1 MRASFRRAG
10 ARLALAAAAGAL
22 LCPPAGAAPEAH
34 RASAESEK
42 ALSPSAQRAYET
54 ARDKLVQVRTLLKDQ
69 DSQASVGSGF
79 VVSADGLIITNYHV
93 VSQIALQPQRYRL
106 TYTRAGGAS
115 GALQLL
121 AFDAV
126 HDLALARLLPPDAA
140 GGPAGAA
147 PADLG
152 YATLG
157 FRPRTQA
164 LANGERIFS
173 LGNPL
178 DIGFAV
184 LEGNYNGLVNRSFYP
199 QIFFA
204 GALSPGMS
212 GGPALDGQG
221 RVIGVNVATRLDGQE
236 VSFLVPAQFAQ
247 ELLERGRAASPITG
261 DSYPELTRQLLE
273 HQANLVERFL
283 ALPWRSAGHA
293 RYRIPV
299 PQEDFMRC
307 WGSSSRAESKGLEF
321 QSSECHMESALFISD
336 QLRTGNLT
344 VRHEAYD
351 GSRLG
356 TLRFA
361 EAYSNRFRMKR
372 VGGAAATT
380 APECRETFADLDGLP
395 ARTVVCLSAYR
406 KLKGLYDLSV
416 LVATVDASQQGAQG
430 RLDARGVDFDNALR
444 LVDYYLHGYGW
455 NGSH

>member
-1 MRASFRRAG
+1 
-10 ARLALAAAAGAL
+10 LAAQAAEGRAE
-22 LCPPAGAAPEAH
+22 PE
-34 RASAESEK
+34 RAI
-42 ALSPSAQRAYET
+42 SPLAQRAFET
-54 ARDKLVQVRTLLKDQ
+54 TRDKLIQVRTLLKDQ

-79 VVSADGLIITNYHV
+79 IVSADGLIITNYHV
-93 VSQIALQPQRYRL
+93 VSQIALQPNSYRL
-106 TYTRAGGAS
+106 TYTRVGGSS

-126 HDLALARLLPPDAA
+126 HDLALARMQARD
-140 GGPAGAA
+140 GPATA
-147 PADLG
+147 PGVAD
-152 YATLG
+152 ATAPTASLA
-157 FRPRTQA
+157 FRPRNQV

-199 QIFFA
+199 QILFS

-221 RVIGVNVATRLDGQE
+221 RVIGVNVATRLDGLE
-236 VSFLVPAQFAQ
+236 VSFLVPAQFAE
-247 ELLERGRAASPITG
+247 ELLEQGRHAQPITG
-261 DSYPELTRQLLE
+261 DAYPELTRQLLA
-273 HQANLVERFL
+273 HQATLVERFL

-307 WGSSSRAESKGLEF
+307 WGASSRAEAKGMDF
-321 QSSECHMESALFISD
+321 QSSECHMDSALFISD

-344 VRHEAYD
+344 VRHETLD
-351 GSRLG
+351 GGKLG
-356 TLRFA
+356 TLRFSA
-361 EAYSNRFRMKR
+361 AYSRRFAAKR
-372 VGGAAATT
+372 SGGSAATT
-380 APECRETFADLDGLP
+380 APECREGFADLDGLP
-395 ARTVVCLSAYR
+395 ARTVICMSAYR

-416 LVATVDASQQGAQG
+416 VVATVDAGQQGAQG

-444 LVDYYLHGYGW
+444 LADYYLRGFGW